1 MENFVID
8 SMTKVIGLR
17 NDGAL
22 LLTNSNA
29 TLKDIKENAAVFSK
43 NLEQLTDVLPIGVLT
58 KFDNW
63 IETNYYFEKNE
74 DLNIIYSSLLGFAI
88 GEAFGFPYSNL
99 SKKQI
104 NKSELNEMIDSNNG
118 KINKGCFSDATS
130 LVLATMDSIIECEG
144 DIDYN
149 HIMDNFLSWLMESR
163 YSSCNLAL
171 GLTNSFSQVLVNY
184 VKNVDASLS
193 GCDDFNN
200 ISLIRILPISLYCI
214 LNNFNND
221 ETINLINSACNI
233 TNKQDLC
240 KLGCY
245 IYTELLKDI
254 IKYKNIDHAL
264 TYISN
269 LDYSSY
275 EKESIKKYDNIINNK
290 VKEISFDEIKNS
302 DGIIDTLQSVIY
314 CLINSKNYKD
324 SIILSTSLGGD
335 NDARCALTG
344 AISSL
349 IYGIKD
355 IPIHWIRDLK
365 EKSYI
370 DNIAT
375 DFDYV
380 IRYKKCKLNNENR
393 SK

>member
-1 MENFVID
+1 M
-8 SMTKVIGLR
+8 
-17 NDGAL
+17 
-22 LLTNSNA
+22 
-29 TLKDIKENAAVFSK
+29 
-43 NLEQLTDVLPIGVLT
+43 
-58 KFDNW
+58 
-63 IETNYYFEKNE
+63 
-74 DLNIIYSSLLGFAI
+74 GFAI

-118 KINKGCFSDATS
+118 KITKGCFSDATS

-200 ISLIRILPISLYCI
+200 ISLVRILPMSLYCI
-214 LNNFNND
+214 LNNFNDN

-264 TYISN
+264 SYISN

-275 EKESIKKYDNIINNK
+275 KEDSIKKYDNIINNK
-290 VKEISFDEIKNS
+290 VKEISFDEMKNS
-302 DGIIDTLQSVIY
+302 DNIIDTLESVIY
-314 CLINSKNYKD
+314 CLINSSNFKD

-355 IPIHWIRDLK
+355 IPINWIRDLK

-370 DNIAT
+370 GNIAT

-380 IRYKKCKLNNENR
+380 IKLRNNKVNNENR
-393 SK
+393 FK